1 MGSTASN
8 GPDSPETAP
17 GGAPR
22 TTAAL
27 PPSYRAS
34 AARAPAAAR
43 SRISRAVLGRYVF
56 CYAMLLVPAAFF
68 VLFRVIPIVQTLRL
82 SVLNWD
88 LISRVKPF
96 VGVENFRTLL
106 GDSNFQLA
114 LSNTTVFAAATV
126 VASVVL
132 ALLVAL
138 PLAGRAGA
146 GAAGR
151 RLRFEGAYQLIYFL
165 PFITPTVPEAVVWK
179 WIYDARYGIL
189 NYVLGLAG
197 IPPAGWLIEPRITL
211 WAVSIMSVWKTLGYN
226 MVLFII
232 GLRAI
237 PAEYTEA
244 GLIDG
249 ATGWR
254 FFRFLTLPLLMPTVL
269 LVTVISTIG
278 AYNVFTQ
285 VYVMAADIQG
295 SPGSVV
301 RVLIYDIFENAFR
314 FYRMGYASAEATVF
328 FAIVLL
334 LTLAQFRVLRSRT
347 E

>member
-1 MGSTASN
+1 MK
-8 GPDSPETAP
+8 SPRLP
-17 GGAPR
+17 
-22 TTAAL
+22 AAG
-27 PPSYRAS
+27 
-34 AARAPAAAR
+34 ARAPR
-43 SRISRAVLGRYVF
+43 RPISRVMLSRYIF

-68 VLFRVIPIVQTLRL
+68 LLFRVIPIVETLRL
-82 SVLNWD
+82 SFFSWD
-88 LISRVKPF
+88 LISRTKPY
-96 VGVENFRTLL
+96 VGLDNFSTLL
-106 GDSNFQLA
+106 ADSNFQLA
-114 LSNTTVFAAATV
+114 LSNTTVFAAVTV

-138 PLAGRAGA
+138 PLA
-146 GAAGR
+146 R
-151 RLRFEGAYQLIYFL
+151 RLRFEGIYQLIYFL

-179 WIYDARYGIL
+179 WIYDVRYGIL
-189 NYVLGLAG
+189 NYVLSWFG
-197 IPPAGWLIEPRITL
+197 IPPIGWLLEPRTTL
-211 WAVSIMSVWKTLGYN
+211 WAVIIMSVWKTLGYN

-254 FFRFLTLPLLMPTVL
+254 FFRYLTLPLLMPTLL

-285 VYVMAADIQG
+285 VYIMAADIQG

-328 FAIVLL
+328 FAIVLV

>member
-1 MGSTASN
+1 
-8 GPDSPETAP
+8 
-17 GGAPR
+17 
-22 TTAAL
+22 
-27 PPSYRAS
+27 
-34 AARAPAAAR
+34 
-43 SRISRAVLGRYVF
+43 
-56 CYAMLLVPAAFF
+56 MLLVPSTFF
-68 VLFRVIPIVQTLRL
+68 LLFRVIPIIETLRL

-106 GDSNFQLA
+106 LDSNFRLA

-132 ALLVAL
+132 ALLVSL
-138 PLAGRAGA
+138 PLAGRRAG
-146 GAAGR
+146 GAR
-151 RLRFEGAYQLIYFL
+151 RLRFEGVYQLIYFL

-197 IPPAGWLIEPRITL
+197 IAPLGWLIEPRITL
-211 WAVSIMSVWKTLGYN
+211 WAVIIMSVWKTLGYN

-249 ATGWR
+249 ATGWQ

>member
-1 MGSTASN
+1 V
-8 GPDSPETAP
+8 
-17 GGAPR
+17 GAPR
-22 TTAAL
+22 TAAAL
-27 PPSYRAS
+27 PPHSPAG
-34 AARAPAAAR
+34 ARAA
-43 SRISRAVLGRYVF
+43 SRPRLSRVVLGRYAF

-82 SVLNWD
+82 SVFSWD

-96 VGVENFRTLL
+96 VGLENFSALL
-106 GDSNFQLA
+106 ADSNFRLA
-114 LSNTTVFAAATV
+114 LSNTTVFAVVTV
-126 VASVVL
+126 VAGVAL
-132 ALLVAL
+132 ALVVAL
-138 PLAGRAGA
+138 PLA
-146 GAAGR
+146 R
-151 RLRFEGAYQLIYFL
+151 RLRFEGAYQFIYFL

-189 NYVLGLAG
+189 NYALSFVG
-197 IPPAGWLIEPRITL
+197 IQPVGWLLEPRTTL
-211 WAVSIMSVWKTLGYN
+211 WAVIIMSVWKTLGYN

-254 FFRFLTLPLLMPTVL
+254 FFRYLTLPLLMPTVL

-334 LTLAQFRVLRSRT
+334 LTLAQFRVLRGGA

>member
-1 MGSTASN
+1 M
-8 GPDSPETAP
+8 
-17 GGAPR
+17 
-22 TTAAL
+22 L
-27 PPSYRAS
+27 F
-34 AARAPAAAR
+34 
-43 SRISRAVLGRYVF
+43 RYIF

-68 VLFRVIPIVQTLRL
+68 LVFRIIPIAQTLRL
-82 SVLNWD
+82 SFFSWD
-88 LISRVKPF
+88 LISRTKPY
-96 VGVENFRTLL
+96 VGLDNFRTLL
-106 GDSNFQLA
+106 DDSNFRLA
-114 LSNTTVFAAATV
+114 LSNTTVFAAVTV

-138 PLAGRAGA
+138 PLA
-146 GAAGR
+146 R
-151 RLRFEGAYQLIYFL
+151 RLRFEGIYQLVYFL

-189 NYVLGLAG
+189 NYVLSWFG
-197 IPPAGWLIEPRITL
+197 IPPVGWLLEPRTTL
-211 WAVSIMSVWKTLGYN
+211 WAVIIMSVWKTLGYN

-237 PAEYTEA
+237 PAEYNEA

-254 FFRFLTLPLLMPTVL
+254 FFRYLTLPLLMPTLL

-285 VYVMAADIQG
+285 VYIMAADIQG

-328 FAIVLL
+328 FAIVLV

>member
-1 MGSTASN
+1 MTCH
-8 GPDSPETAP
+8 TP
-17 GGAPR
+17 GI
-22 TTAAL
+22 
-27 PPSYRAS
+27 
-34 AARAPAAAR
+34 PAAAAR
-43 SRISRAVLGRYVF
+43 RRTVSRVALSRYVF
-56 CYAMLLVPAAFF
+56 CYGMLLVPTAFF
-68 VLFRVIPIVQTLRL
+68 LIFRVIPIVQTLRL
-82 SVLNWD
+82 SVFSWD
-88 LISRVKPF
+88 LISRVKPY
-96 VGVENFRTLL
+96 VGLENFRTLL
-106 GDSNFQLA
+106 ADANFQLA
-114 LSNTTVFAAATV
+114 LSNTTAFAAMTV
-126 VASVVL
+126 AASVVL

-138 PLAGRAGA
+138 PLA
-146 GAAGR
+146 R

-179 WIYDARYGIL
+179 WIYDARYGVL
-189 NYVLGLAG
+189 NYLMSLLG
-197 IPPAGWLIEPRITL
+197 IPPVGWLLEPRTTL
-211 WAVSIMSVWKTLGYN
+211 WAVIIMSVWKTLGYN

-254 FFRFLTLPLLMPTVL
+254 FFRSLTLPLLMPTVL

-285 VYVMAADIQG
+285 VYIMAADIQG

-314 FYRMGYASAEATVF
+314 YYRMGYASAEATVF
-328 FAIVLL
+328 FAIVLA
-334 LTLAQFRVLRSRT
+334 LTLVQFRVLRSRT
-347 E
+347 

>member
-1 MGSTASN
+1 MGSTASK
-8 GPDSPETAP
+8 GQDPRSVAP

-22 TTAAL
+22 AAAL
-27 PPSYRAS
+27 PPSY
-34 AARAPAAAR
+34 AAGAHPAAAR
-43 SRISRAVLGRYVF
+43 ARVSRIVLERYVF
-56 CYAMLLVPAAFF
+56 CYTMLLVPAAFF
-68 VLFRVIPIVQTLRL
+68 LLFRVIPIVQTLRL

-96 VGVENFRTLL
+96 VGLDNFRTLL
-106 GDSNFQLA
+106 QDSNFQLA
-114 LSNTTVFAAATV
+114 LSNTTVFAAVTV

-138 PLAGRAGA
+138 PLAGRP
-146 GAAGR
+146 AAGGVR

-189 NYVLGLAG
+189 NYVLGLVG
-197 IPPAGWLIEPRITL
+197 IAPVGWLIEPRITL
-211 WAVSIMSVWKTLGYN
+211 WAVIIMSVWKTLGYN

-254 FFRFLTLPLLMPTVL
+254 FFQFITLPLLMPTVL

-334 LTLAQFRVLRSRT
+334 LTLAQFRVLRSRI

>member
-1 MGSTASN
+1 M
-8 GPDSPETAP
+8 
-17 GGAPR
+17 
-22 TTAAL
+22 
-27 PPSYRAS
+27 
-34 AARAPAAAR
+34 
-43 SRISRAVLGRYVF
+43 LGRYLF
-56 CYAMLLVPAAFF
+56 CYAMLLVPAASFM
-68 VLFRVIPIVQTLRL
+68 LFRVIPIVQTLRL
-82 SVLNWD
+82 SVFSWD
-88 LISRVKPF
+88 LIARVKPY
-96 VGVENFRTLL
+96 VGLENFRTLL
-106 GDSNFQLA
+106 ADSNFQLA
-114 LSNTTVFAAATV
+114 LSNTTVFAAVTV
-126 VASVVL
+126 AASVAL

-138 PLAGRAGA
+138 PLA
-146 GAAGR
+146 R
-151 RLRFEGAYQLIYFL
+151 RLPFEGLYQLIYFL
-165 PFITPTVPEAVVWK
+165 PFITPTVPEAVVFK

-189 NYVLGLAG
+189 NYVLSLLG
-197 IPPAGWLIEPRITL
+197 IAPVGWLLDPRTTL
-211 WAVSIMSVWKTLGYN
+211 WAVIIMSVWKTLGYN

-237 PAEYTEA
+237 PVEYTEA

-254 FFRFLTLPLLMPTVL
+254 FFRYLTLPLLMPTVL

-334 LTLAQFRVLRSRT
+334 LTLAQFRVLRART

>member
-8 GPDSPETAP
+8 GSRRTAH
-17 GGAPR
+17 GGTPR
-22 TTAAL
+22 AGAAL
-27 PPSYRAS
+27 FGRS
-34 AARAPAAAR
+34 AIRTPR
-43 SRISRAVLGRYVF
+43 SRSRVSRTIVGRYLF
-56 CYAMLLVPAAFF
+56 CYLMLLVPTAFF
-68 VLFRVIPIVQTLRL
+68 VIFRVIPIAQTLRL

-88 LISRVKPF
+88 LISPTKSF
-96 VGVENFRTLL
+96 VGFENFRALL
-106 GDSNFQLA
+106 QDSNFRLA
-114 LSNTTVFAAATV
+114 LSNTTVFAAVTV
-126 VASVVL
+126 AASV
-132 ALLVAL
+132 ALGFLVAL
-138 PLAGRAGA
+138 PLARP
-146 GAAGR
+146 
-151 RLRFEGAYQLIYFL
+151 LRFEGVYQFIYFL

-179 WIYDARYGIL
+179 WIYDARYGIF
-189 NYVLGLAG
+189 NYLLSLVG
-197 IPPAGWLIEPRITL
+197 IPPVGWLIEPRIAL
-211 WAVSIMSVWKTLGYN
+211 WAVVIMSVWKTLGYN
-226 MVLFII
+226 MVLFIV

-285 VYVMAADIQG
+285 VYVLAADIQG

-334 LTLAQFRVLRSRT
+334 LTLAQFRALGKQT

>member
-1 MGSTASN
+1 MGCTESN
-8 GPDSPETAP
+8 GPGPGRAAP

-22 TTAAL
+22 AAAAL
-27 PPSYRAS
+27 PASYPRP
-34 AARAPAAAR
+34 AARVTAA
-43 SRISRAVLGRYVF
+43 SRRRVSRVVLGRYVF
-56 CYAMLLVPAAFF
+56 CYAMLLAPAGFF

-96 VGVENFRTLL
+96 VGWENFRTLL
-106 GDSNFQLA
+106 ADSNFQLA
-114 LSNTTVFAAATV
+114 LSNTTIFAAATV
-126 VASVVL
+126 IASVVL

-138 PLAGRAGA
+138 PLAGRP
-146 GAAGR
+146 AAGGRR
-151 RLRFEGAYQLIYFL
+151 RLRLEGAYQLIYFL

-197 IPPAGWLIEPRITL
+197 IPPVGWLMDPRITL
-211 WAVSIMSVWKTLGYN
+211 WAVIIMSVWRTLGYN

-254 FFRFLTLPLLMPTVL
+254 FFRFLTLPLLMPTIL

-328 FAIVLL
+328 FVIVLL

>member
-1 MGSTASN
+1 MF
-8 GPDSPETAP
+8 
-17 GGAPR
+17 
-22 TTAAL
+22 
-27 PPSYRAS
+27 
-34 AARAPAAAR
+34 
-43 SRISRAVLGRYVF
+43 GRYLF
-56 CYAMLLVPAAFF
+56 CYVMLLVPAAFF
-68 VLFRVIPIVQTLRL
+68 VLFRVSPIVQTLRL

-96 VGVENFRTLL
+96 VGLDNFRTLL
-106 GDSNFQLA
+106 EDSNFRLA

-138 PLAGRAGA
+138 PLAGRP
-146 GAAGR
+146 AAGVAR

-189 NYVLGLAG
+189 NYVLGLVG
-197 IPPAGWLIEPRITL
+197 IPPLGWLIDPRITL
-211 WAVSIMSVWKTLGYN
+211 WAVIIMSVWKTLGYN

-237 PAEYTEA
+237 PAEYMEA

-285 VYVMAADIQG
+285 VYVLAADIQG

>member
-1 MGSTASN
+1 MPHARHSGRRGPATDGTPRGAIPLRVVLLDAAGSHGVLPDLPRHPDRPDAAAVGIQL
-8 GPDSPETAP
+8 GPDLARQAVRRP
-17 GGAPR
+17 GEFSHAAGRCQLPAGAVH
-22 TTAAL
+22 TTA
-27 PPSYRAS
+27 
-34 AARAPAAAR
+34 
-43 SRISRAVLGRYVF
+43 
-56 CYAMLLVPAAFF
+56 
-68 VLFRVIPIVQTLRL
+68 
-82 SVLNWD
+82 
-88 LISRVKPF
+88 
-96 VGVENFRTLL
+96 
-106 GDSNFQLA
+106 
-114 LSNTTVFAAATV
+114 FAAMTV
-126 VASVVL
+126 AASVVL

-138 PLAGRAGA
+138 PLA
-146 GAAGR
+146 R

-179 WIYDARYGIL
+179 WIYDARYGVL
-189 NYVLGLAG
+189 NYLLSLLG
-197 IPPAGWLIEPRITL
+197 IPPVGWLLEPRTTL
-211 WAVSIMSVWKTLGYN
+211 WAVIIMSVWKTLGYN

-254 FFRFLTLPLLMPTVL
+254 FFRSLTLPLLMPTVL

-285 VYVMAADIQG
+285 VYIMAADIQG

-314 FYRMGYASAEATVF
+314 YYRMGYASAEATVF
-328 FAIVLL
+328 FAIVLA
-334 LTLAQFRVLRSRT
+334 LTLVQFRVLRSWT
-347 E
+347 

>member
-1 MGSTASN
+1 MGSTASKDPDR
-8 GPDSPETAP
+8 GPSAAH

-22 TTAAL
+22 DAAL
-27 PPSYRAS
+27 PS
-34 AARAPAAAR
+34 AYPRPHTPAAAR
-43 SRISRAVLGRYVF
+43 TRSGPSRIVLGRYAF
-56 CYAMLLVPAAFF
+56 CYIMLLVPAAFF
-68 VLFRVIPIVQTLRL
+68 LLFRVLPIVQTLRL

-96 VGVENFRTLL
+96 VGAENFRTLL
-106 GDSNFQLA
+106 QDSNFQLA

-138 PLAGRAGA
+138 PLAGRP
-146 GAAGR
+146 AAGGPR

-189 NYVLGLAG
+189 NYVLGLVG
-197 IPPAGWLIEPRITL
+197 VPAVGWLIEPRVTL
-211 WAVSIMSVWKTLGYN
+211 WAVIIMSVWKTLGYN

-254 FFRFLTLPLLMPTVL
+254 FFRYLTLPLLMPTIL

-334 LTLAQFRVLRSRT
+334 LTLAQFRVLRSGT